1 MTHTGITDARSQIAT
16 QLELPENTDVPRS
29 KLPNKGNNLI
39 EEEKEEEDE
48 DQQIRPEDLLMPD
61 KPKKKLDRREVV
73 AKPKGL
79 MLARPL
85 EIAEVQ
91 MTLKQWCENMV
102 EEIV

>member
-1 MTHTGITDARSQIAT
+1 
-16 QLELPENTDVPRS
+16 
-29 KLPNKGNNLI
+29 
-39 EEEKEEEDE
+39 
-48 DQQIRPEDLLMPD
+48 MPD